1 MDGSKCP
8 LQHSLDWTTAWVC
21 SEVPE
26 AMFVRAHAAS
36 NCKEGLQRKKNH
48 RNYYP
53 HQLDSKKWCRIL
65 SSGNT
70 HLSSLSRQCTRI
82 GSIPDFI
89 RSSMGGL
96 RSLDSSFLQGNDKK
110 KNYRQILPGRSRE
123 LLNPASPS
131 KRDQCWHRSRSVK
144 VSCGR
149 VWEPQ
154 EPKSFPSVSL
164 LLPKT
169 HRICFLLFK

>member
-1 MDGSKCP
+1 MEANAPCSTHWIELQPGFVLRFQRQCLSEPTQLQTVRKDCRERKTTGIIIPISWTARNGAGFWVLAILTCHLFQGSALGLVVFLILLGRQWVDCGR
-8 LQHSLDWTTAWVC
+8 WT
-21 SEVPE
+21 
-26 AMFVRAHAAS
+26 AAS
-36 NCKEGLQRKKNH
+36 
-48 RNYYP
+48 
-53 HQLDSKKWCRIL
+53 CREMI
-65 SSGNT
+65 
-70 HLSSLSRQCTRI
+70 
-82 GSIPDFI
+82 
-89 RSSMGGL
+89 
-96 RSLDSSFLQGNDKK
+96 KK

>member
-1 MDGSKCP
+1 
-8 LQHSLDWTTAWVC
+8 
-21 SEVPE
+21 
-26 AMFVRAHAAS
+26 MFVRAHAAS

-96 RSLDSSFLQGNDKK
+96 RSLDSSFLCREMIKK
-110 KNYRQILPGRSRE
+110 TTKLQT
-123 LLNPASPS
+123 NPAWKEQGVVKSSFALQKGSVLTQEQVS
-131 KRDQCWHRSRSVK
+131 KGFLWS
-144 VSCGR
+144 
-149 VWEPQ
+149 
-154 EPKSFPSVSL
+154 SL
-164 LLPKT
+164 GAPRTEVLPK
-169 HRICFLLFK
+169 CFSPPP